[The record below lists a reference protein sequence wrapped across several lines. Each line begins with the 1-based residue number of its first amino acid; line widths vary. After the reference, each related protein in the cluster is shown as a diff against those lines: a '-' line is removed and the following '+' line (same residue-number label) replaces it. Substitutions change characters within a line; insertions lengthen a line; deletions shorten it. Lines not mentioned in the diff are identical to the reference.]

1 MPRKEKLSYGSSGTS
16 LENSLASSHAD
27 LRVPDRFVEENAQVE
42 QVPLLVSALNGR
54 GKPSRLPPMY
64 VEKGVVM
71 LRGCSQIPEEIRQQI
86 EHVLSINGVTLT
98 PVNGKEDVF
107 SAPREVVGLDGQTIN
122 LAKLIGHITKFQTPK
137 TIAQNEALLKRTVPI
152 DVSRELDFNEINER
166 ANRFADLIEEKYN
179 EVVNVLTRYETH
191 EVAHDEIGRTLDL
204 LRSLEENADYFQR
217 EIGQVAVFLP
227 RNQPLYALACFG
239 IIPSLMARDADV
251 RAPVSMRKNDFFK
264 DLADTINLL
273 EHFPNINLSTA
284 DRKEFIEKHS
294 QTNDD
299 EHNTPVTDVVIV
311 TGTPETSDRIR
322 AQFPDQVLFITNGAG
337 HNPIVVAKD
346 GDLEKA
352 IEGALTVGLYNQG
365 EDCASPDS
373 ILVHEDKMEEFVS
386 RLKEELAKVKVGP
399 YDDPD
404 VRVGPLQGPS
414 DLADLQALVRKHI
427 DWLDIDFGGDSNIRE
442 SQMSPTLIV
451 KPLSEGANH
460 QEMFGPVFVVQSYKD
475 DKQLADYF
483 SDPAYA
489 LNAMYI
495 TTYGNSGYVKHFIR
509 DSKLHDASTH
519 IENTHLHA
527 EGVERGVEQ
536 YGGYGV
542 GASHISIGGRNN
554 PRPTLPQRDIHLI
567 LVEPNLKK

>member
-16 LENSLASSHAD
+16 LENSLSSSHAD

-251 RAPVSMRKNDFFK
+251 RAPVSMRKM
-264 DLADTINLL
+264 
-273 EHFPNINLSTA
+273 
-284 DRKEFIEKHS
+284 
-294 QTNDD
+294 
-299 EHNTPVTDVVIV
+299 
-311 TGTPETSDRIR
+311 TSLKTLRI
-322 AQFPDQVLFITNGAG
+322 Q
-337 HNPIVVAKD
+337 
-346 GDLEKA
+346 
-352 IEGALTVGLYNQG
+352 
-365 EDCASPDS
+365 
-373 ILVHEDKMEEFVS
+373 
-386 RLKEELAKVKVGP
+386 
-399 YDDPD
+399 
-404 VRVGPLQGPS
+404 
-414 DLADLQALVRKHI
+414 
-427 DWLDIDFGGDSNIRE
+427 
-442 SQMSPTLIV
+442 
-451 KPLSEGANH
+451 
-460 QEMFGPVFVVQSYKD
+460 
-475 DKQLADYF
+475 
-483 SDPAYA
+483 
-489 LNAMYI
+489 
-495 TTYGNSGYVKHFIR
+495 
-509 DSKLHDASTH
+509 
-519 IENTHLHA
+519 
-527 EGVERGVEQ
+527 
-536 YGGYGV
+536 
-542 GASHISIGGRNN
+542 
-554 PRPTLPQRDIHLI
+554 
-567 LVEPNLKK
+567 